1 MKSMFQEKLLTL
13 LQSNKSLLSNN
24 KWQIL
29 LLLFGLLLTGA
40 GLLSTK
46 ITNLPSDKVEII
58 TPSTIPNQQQFIVE
72 ISGSIQNPGVYH
84 LPNGARIDDL
94 IIAGGGLSAD
104 ADRNWVDKNLNRAA
118 KLTDGQKLY
127 IPNQSEVLS
136 ANDSTTGTT
145 VSNSISQNVGK
156 LININTASSS
166 QLESLS
172 GIGPVTAQKIIEGR
186 PYSSVE
192 ELLTKKILSQ
202 KVYDK
207 NKDLLSTY

>member
-1 MKSMFQEKLLTL
+1 MFQEKLLTL
-13 LQSNKSLLSNN
+13 LQSKKNFLSNN

-40 GLLSTK
+40 GILSSK
-46 ITNLPSDKVEII
+46 ITNISSDKVEII
-58 TPSTIPNQQQFIVE
+58 NPSGSGVSNQQQFVVE
-72 ISGSIQNPGVYH
+72 ISGSVEKPGVYH
-84 LPNGARIDDL
+84 LLSGSRIDDL
-94 IIAGGGLSAD
+94 IIASGGLSAD

-145 VSNSISQNVGK
+145 ISNSVSTNLQNK
-156 LININTASSS
+156 LNINTASSS
-166 QLESLS
+166 QLEALS

-186 PYSSVE
+186 PYSTVE
-192 ELLTKKILSQ
+192 ELLSKKILSQ

-207 NKDLLSTY
+207 NKDLLSIF

>member
-1 MKSMFQEKLLTL
+1 M
-13 LQSNKSLLSNN
+13 QSNKSLLSNN

-29 LLLFGLLLTGA
+29 LLLFGALLIGG
-40 GLLSTK
+40 GLLSSK
-46 ITNLPSDKVEII
+46 IYSTSSDKVEII
-58 TPSTIPNQQQFIVE
+58 NPSASDNNQQQFVVE
-72 ISGSIQNPGVYH
+72 ISGSVEHPGVYH
-84 LPNGARIDDL
+84 MVSGSRIDDL
-94 IIAGGGLSAD
+94 IVACGGLSVD
-104 ADRNWVDKNLNRAA
+104 ADRGWVDKNLNRAA

-136 ANDSTTGTT
+136 ANDSTAGTSI
-145 VSNSISQNVGK
+145 SNSISQNLSK
-156 LININTASSS
+156 SININTASSS

-172 GIGPVTAQKIIEGR
+172 GIGPVTAQKMIEGR

-207 NKDLLSTY
+207 NKDLLSVY